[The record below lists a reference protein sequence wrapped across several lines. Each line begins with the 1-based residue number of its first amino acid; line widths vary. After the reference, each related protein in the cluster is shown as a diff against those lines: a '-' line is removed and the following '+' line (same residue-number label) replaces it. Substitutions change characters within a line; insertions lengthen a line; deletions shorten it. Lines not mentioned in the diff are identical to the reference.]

1 MLHLPSLSLC
11 RQGMLSRIKSS
22 KERNKL
28 MKNKTIPCDE
38 WEEARTVYS
47 SWLIIMQNDGKLAEE
62 MEQRIKI
69 EK

>member
-1 MLHLPSLSLC
+1 
-11 RQGMLSRIKSS
+11 
-22 KERNKL
+22 

-69 EK
+69 EKWTESL